1 MKKTSIYLYFAI
13 AILAGLIILAACEE
27 STDND
32 FSPGGEA
39 GIGGS
44 LARFTIANDHLYTV
58 DDNSMHI
65 FSVENTEKPVLKNE
79 KQIGFGI
86 ETIFPRGD
94 HLFLGSQTGMYI
106 YDINN
111 PANPFEVSFFSHIK
125 SCDPVVADQDYAYVT
140 LNTANSWCWRNTNE
154 LQVVDISDIENPTLA
169 ASKDM
174 NSPLGLSIHNDTL
187 YVCDKGLKVLDVS
200 DPENIIQLM
209 HFSDIQANDLIYNDN
224 KLFVIGDNGF
234 YQYKIE
240 DGNIEK
246 ISEILIGN

>member
-1 MKKTSIYLYFAI
+1 MKKTPIYTAI

-27 STDND
+27 STDD
-32 FSPGGEA
+32 FSPSGEA

-58 DDNSMHI
+58 DNYDLRV
-65 FSVENTEKPVLKNE
+65 FSLENTEKPVLENE
-79 KQIGFGI
+79 KHIGFGI
-86 ETIFPRGD
+86 ETIFPKGN

-106 YDINN
+106 FDINN
-111 PANPFEVSFFSHIK
+111 PLNPIELSFFSHIK

-154 LQVVDISDIENPTLA
+154 LQIVDISNLENPKLA

-174 NSPLGLSIHNDTL
+174 NSPLGLSINNDTL
-187 YVCDKGLKVLDVS
+187 YVCDNGLKVLDVS
-200 DPENIIQLM
+200 DLNNITQLM
-209 HFSDIQANDLIYNDN
+209 HFSEIQANDVIYNDN

-240 DGNIEK
+240 NGNIEK